1 VFLNSCSLYI
11 CLVLEQFY
19 DEQKKILWTLT
30 FFKSGCTT
38 KWSENV
44 FCQEADTGVFPMQ
57 TWGDFEQ
64 QFQVHFFPVNAEA
77 DTINT
82 LEETSYYQGGR
93 MVDNYLDNFQTL
105 VSDAGY
111 MDPQTLVVKFQQ
123 GLKLDIQNQIATM
136 PYRRPADTDPNM

>member
-1 VFLNSCSLYI
+1 
-11 CLVLEQFY
+11 
-19 DEQKKILWTLT
+19 
-30 FFKSGCTT
+30 
-38 KWSENV
+38 
-44 FCQEADTGVFPMQ
+44 MQ